1 MKIRTY
7 SELQGLRTVQE
18 RFRYLSLRGTVAQA
32 TFGSDRH
39 VNQKFYTSYE
49 WRQIRHEVIARDLG
63 CDLGI
68 EGYEIHQGLYIHH
81 MNPMTL
87 QDILNGDPAVLNPEF
102 LITVTHQTHNAIH
115 YGNEEQLPQVF
126 VERRPG
132 DTKLW

>member
-7 SELQGLRTVQE
+7 SELQNLRTVQE

-39 VNQKFYTSYE
+39 VNQKFYTSHE